1 MCLRAIS
8 LLNNN
13 PTLATLI
20 KTAWLC
26 HCSYIYQPTL
36 PLTVLKLS
44 YLMSAVTLSAPPLC
58 SSCILCH
65 VLMHFSPPLL

>member
-44 YLMSAVTLSAPPLC
+44 YLMSAVTLSAPP
-58 SSCILCH
+58 SMFIMHSVSC
-65 VLMHFSPPLL
+65 FDAF